1 MAERK
6 EVNSVMKKRL
16 GFFLFTAAM
25 VMAASPVF
33 AETAEAVQ
41 SGGGNAKVW
50 FFISVAIASA
60 FGMAIA
66 AVGAGNA
73 QSNAIRGAVEG
84 IARNPG
90 ASGKILTTML
100 VGIAMIE
107 SLAIY
112 ALVIA
117 LILLFANPFLK
128 YLG

>member
-1 MAERK
+1 
-6 EVNSVMKKRL
+6 MKKSLVFLL
-16 GFFLFTAAM
+16 GAAATLM
-25 VMAASPVF
+25 ASPAF
-33 AETAEAVQ
+33 AETAEAVATAG
-41 SGGGNAKVW
+41 STGNAKVW

-66 AVGAGNA
+66 AAGTGLA
-73 QSNAIRGAVEG
+73 QSNAIRGAVDG

-100 VGIAMIE
+100 IGLAMIE

-117 LILLFANPFLK
+117 LILLFANPFISL
-128 YLG
+128 L